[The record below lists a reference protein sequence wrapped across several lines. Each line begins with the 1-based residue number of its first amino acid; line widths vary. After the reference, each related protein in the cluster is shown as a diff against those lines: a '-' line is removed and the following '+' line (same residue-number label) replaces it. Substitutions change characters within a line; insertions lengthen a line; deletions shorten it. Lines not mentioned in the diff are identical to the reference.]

1 MIAIDRLFIPHVIF
15 FLSIRFVNFIETRS
29 KAYHSQMFSKTYT
42 QMTVIFWSFICL
54 PMEEKNWIAY
64 NGSNKTMINLF
75 DFQSKLEKKRRNNVW
90 NCVLNSVFIGCLR
103 AFRVL
108 LLSLPWPYPTENST
122 NVHTHTFPN
131 AACLHAFCLPLSCVN
146 VWRYSGYVWFET
158 DGPTNA
164 LLWIPSNENKRNW
177 KRHVFPSS
185 TLWALKAKN
194 KKNVQFYTNNTT
206 NAK

>member
-1 MIAIDRLFIPHVIF
+1 MLFF
-15 FLSIRFVNFIETRS
+15 FFRFVLWISSKRVRKHITAKCFQKHTRRWQLYFGLLFVYRWKKRIESHTMAVTKR
-29 KAYHSQMFSKTYT
+29 
-42 QMTVIFWSFICL
+42 WLICL
-54 PMEEKNWIAY
+54 ISRVSW
-64 NGSNKTMINLF
+64 
-75 DFQSKLEKKRRNNVW
+75 RRNEEIMYEIVYW
-90 NCVLNSVFIGCLR
+90 IQCLLVVCVRFGYCCFHYLDLTQPKIQQM
-103 AFRVL
+103 
-108 LLSLPWPYPTENST
+108 Y
-122 NVHTHTFPN
+122 THTFPN